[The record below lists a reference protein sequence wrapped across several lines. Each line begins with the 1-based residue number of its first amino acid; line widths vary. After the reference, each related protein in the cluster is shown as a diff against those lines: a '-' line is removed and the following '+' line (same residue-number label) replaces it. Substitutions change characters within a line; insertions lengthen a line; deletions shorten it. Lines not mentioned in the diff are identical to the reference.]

1 MNPTHR
7 LGCLGLIE
15 LIVTISEGAFP
26 VLRCPHPPLLID
38 PFIFL
43 LAYILEEI
51 IDFHHVFRA
60 KVSLRCFKVSGDRQS
75 IIGFGRL
82 LEARMI
88 GGR

>member
-1 MNPTHR
+1 MLR
-7 LGCLGLIE
+7 DLGLIE
-15 LIVTISEGAFP
+15 LIAAISEGAF
-26 VLRCPHPPLLID
+26 LALICPHPPLLVD

-43 LAYILEEI
+43 LTYVLEEV
-51 IDFHHVFRA
+51 IDFHRVIRT

-75 IIGFGRL
+75 IIGMRRL